1 MEYWKKEQVLKELK
15 ITERQLKRFRDLCAV
30 AYVKFKGYDI
40 EQLCSYIVS
49 KPKLRKDRSKA
60 RENAEKILTKFFKKK
75 PAADTP
81 EAPVKATAKSNYSH
95 IRKDLH
101 PGLQAALERA
111 RTAEVELYKLHAD
124 YLKERGNFNASFF
137 DGWQRS
143 IDNLRKCEG
152 DVVKIL
158 REQNELIQLKAVE
171 DWLESKLEQLK
182 IILLNLPSKL
192 APILESLTWQE
203 IQKRLEQEI
212 RDAIEK
218 VGKIGE
224 SVDGS
229 SETARK
235 AKPVALG

>member
-15 ITERQLKRFRDLCAV
+15 ITERQLKRFRDSGAV
-30 AYVKFKGYDI
+30 AFVKFKGYDI
-40 EQLCSYIVS
+40 EQLCSWIVS
-49 KPKLRKDRSKA
+49 KPKNRKDRSKA
-60 RENAEKILTKFFKKK
+60 RENAEKILSKFFKKN
-75 PAADTP
+75 PAAYSP
-81 EAPVKATAKSNYSH
+81 EAPAKAIAKSRTAN

-101 PGLQAALERA
+101 PGLLAALERA

-124 YLKERGNFNASFF
+124 YLKERGNFNAGFF
-137 DGWQRS
+137 DGWQKS

-158 REQNELIQLKAVE
+158 REQNELIQLKTVQ

-218 VGKIGE
+218 IGKIGE
-224 SVDGS
+224 NVD
-229 SETARK
+229 
-235 AKPVALG
+235 